1 MRDEEGEKNQKTAK
15 ESDYV
20 QMSRKER
27 VGRSGD
33 LIYRNKR
40 KKIQI
45 ITHLLS
51 NKSLP

>member
-1 MRDEEGEKNQKTAK
+1 MRDEEGGKKKLFTKKGK

-33 LIYRNKR
+33 LY
-40 KKIQI
+40 
-45 ITHLLS
+45 
-51 NKSLP
+51 